1 MKKTIRLQDT
11 DFKQLI
17 GVKEETYNAIMI
29 AQLQLAYGLKA

>member
-17 GVKEETYNAIMI
+17 GVKKETYNAMI